1 LPSSTN
7 SLTPFLTMTT
17 SAVTQT
23 KPLTSPFSEAQRE
36 TLSEFIALKY
46 LDSMDLRDLER
57 FFIDVQMQYLG
68 DYTDEELI
76 GEIED
81 LMDTEEFNAM
91 MEVEV

>member
-1 LPSSTN
+1 
-7 SLTPFLTMTT
+7 MTT

-23 KPLTSPFSEAQRE
+23 KPLTSPLSEAQRE

-57 FFIDVQMQYLG
+57 FFIDVQMEYLK

-81 LMDTEEFNAM
+81 LTDTEEFNAM
-91 MEVEV
+91 VEVEV